1 VNKNILLSDDAEV
14 DSQPML
20 EIFADDV
27 QCTHGAAVGRLDPN
41 AVFYLNSRGLDA
53 REAQEVLVH
62 GFVSEV
68 LEAVADD
75 AIRQYTDDA
84 VLTKL
89 G

>member
-1 VNKNILLSDDAEV
+1 
-14 DSQPML
+14 
-20 EIFADDV
+20 
-27 QCTHGAAVGRLDPN
+27 
-41 AVFYLNSRGLDA
+41 VFYLNSRGLDA
-53 REAQEVLVH
+53 REAQELLVH

-68 LEAVADD
+68 LTAVADD

>member
-1 VNKNILLSDDAEV
+1 
-14 DSQPML
+14 
-20 EIFADDV
+20 
-27 QCTHGAAVGRLDPN
+27 
-41 AVFYLNSRGLDA
+41 
-53 REAQEVLVH
+53 VH